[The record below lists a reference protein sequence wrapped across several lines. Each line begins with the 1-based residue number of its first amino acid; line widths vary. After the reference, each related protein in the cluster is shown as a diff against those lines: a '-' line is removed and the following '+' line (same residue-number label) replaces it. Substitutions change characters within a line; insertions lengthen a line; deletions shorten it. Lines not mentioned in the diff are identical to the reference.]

1 MAFFGPA
8 ASTVGGGLSLA
19 TFAGLP
25 TCAFLGTLVGG
36 GVTAGGTAGVG
47 VAFAG
52 GMGALSP
59 PHLHLTGVCLSTL
72 LLASLFQ
79 FCFGN
84 LLFSF

>member
-1 MAFFGPA
+1 MAFFGPSA
-8 ASTVGGGLSLA
+8 TTNGGGLSLA
-19 TFAGLP
+19 TFAGLL
-25 TCAFLGTLVGG
+25 TCAFLGILAGG

-52 GMGALSP
+52 GMAALP
-59 PHLHLTGVCLSTL
+59 PLLHLTGVCLSTL

>member
-8 ASTVGGGLSLA
+8 ATTVGGGLSLA

-25 TCAFLGTLVGG
+25 TCAFLGTLAGG

-59 PHLHLTGVCLSTL
+59 PLALDWGL
-72 LLASLFQ
+72 LEYSAV
-79 FCFGN
+79 G
-84 LLFSF
+84 